1 MLILSLTGGV
11 GGAVLL
17 LLTPPGVFAKIVPF
31 LILGATLLFIGNES
45 ISRWIKS
52 RTGGATE
59 APTHVDSPT
68 ELALTFPTLL
78 LLMGTAIYGGYFGA
92 GMGIVILATLTL
104 LGFHNIHQMNG
115 LKNIF
120 TLLLNGVAGIVF
132 LAKGIVDPKW
142 VLVTALGAI
151 VGGYAGAGVA
161 RKIGQKNVRR
171 LVVVI
176 GLALTV
182 SLLLKH

>member
-1 MLILSLTGGV
+1 
-11 GGAVLL
+11 
-17 LLTPPGVFAKIVPF
+17 
-31 LILGATLLFIGNES
+31 
-45 ISRWIKS
+45 
-52 RTGGATE
+52 
-59 APTHVDSPT
+59 
-68 ELALTFPTLL
+68 
-78 LLMGTAIYGGYFGA
+78 
-92 GMGIVILATLTL
+92 
-104 LGFHNIHQMNG
+104 MNG

-142 VLVTALGAI
+142 VLVTAVGAI